1 MSTTS
6 LLRVGTAFG
15 WLVLVAFALAMGVMV
30 VQVAHTMGI
39 NPPSLQA
46 PTSQA
51 HALGQLIG
59 HSLVPRLGI
68 GGGG

>member
-1 MSTTS
+1 MSTTT
-6 LLRVGTAFG
+6 LLRSGVVVG
-15 WLVLVAFALAMGVMV
+15 WIVLAAFAVAMGVMV
-30 VQVAHTMGI
+30 VQAAHTIGFGL
-39 NPPSLQA
+39 PSLQA

-59 HSLVPRLGI
+59 HSLVSRLGI